1 MGENLVLAWNKSV
14 KGARGA
20 IASSALASIEGKA
33 SMLCRFLGDED
44 DDVSTTVCPFATSY
58 ISILKQLKPL
68 TDKQKENVQVRMF
81 DVWLTC

>member
-14 KGARGA
+14 RGARGS
-20 IASSALASIEGKA
+20 IASSALASIEGKV

-68 TDKQKENVQVRMF
+68 SEKQKENVQV
-81 DVWLTC
+81 C